1 VGVCTGQFDCSP
13 YRGGQ
18 RCFRRRCFC
27 GHQRSAGVPALALE
41 RHAHAQTGAE
51 RSCNAC
57 SNVQARTLNRSCC
70 SAAAPCANAHTLA
83 PFLPCGVMAVKPGV
97 SPSRPGHRILTFSP
111 APAKNLSPLR
121 KVHAPDCL
129 AGKAEEVH
137 AHAQTLTRSRAPTRA
152 VTHSARL
159 RWPGHAQQV
168 TLGNAAAAAG
178 GLSW

>member
-1 VGVCTGQFDCSP
+1 MGVCTGQFDCSP

-97 SPSRPGHRILTFSP
+97 SL
-111 APAKNLSPLR
+111 
-121 KVHAPDCL
+121 
-129 AGKAEEVH
+129 
-137 AHAQTLTRSRAPTRA
+137 HAQTLTRSHAPTRA